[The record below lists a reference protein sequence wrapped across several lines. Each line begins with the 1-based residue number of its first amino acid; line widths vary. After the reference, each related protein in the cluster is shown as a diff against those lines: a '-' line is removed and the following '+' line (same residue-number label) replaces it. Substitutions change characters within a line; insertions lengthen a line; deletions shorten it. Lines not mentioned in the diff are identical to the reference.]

1 MVTPE
6 GLPDTQEALLR
17 EPIMLD
23 PILCKQIL
31 NEGITKYTEEEVALI
46 SELLWKLAQ
55 LTVETY
61 TDLENQN

>member
-1 MVTPE
+1 
-6 GLPDTQEALLR
+6 
-17 EPIMLD
+17 MLD

-31 NEGITKYTEEEVALI
+31 NEGERAYTEEEVALI